1 MGFVKIIQ
9 TTKADMTRAE
19 EIMCHQRDEKFADAQ
34 EKRPIKAKLG
44 GKIELKNVSF
54 GYSL

>member
-54 GYSL
+54 GY